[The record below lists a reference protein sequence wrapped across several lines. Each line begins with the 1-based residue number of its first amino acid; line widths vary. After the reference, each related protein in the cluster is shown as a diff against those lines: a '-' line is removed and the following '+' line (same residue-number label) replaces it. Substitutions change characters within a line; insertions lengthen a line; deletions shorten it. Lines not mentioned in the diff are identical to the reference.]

1 MSEENR
7 LRTLMVPIQKT
18 MQDFEVR
25 LLKSVE
31 EGLKVCFDQPGALTD
46 AQLST
51 IQSSLNQAISNNWT
65 TFAAMNKKDIVDEN
79 NPLKHYLNIN
89 YTCKN
94 DPLVMTVHK
103 GQLERKSGVL
113 NNKYTQRFCVITK
126 CK

>member
-1 MSEENR
+1 
-7 LRTLMVPIQKT
+7 MVPIQKT

-31 EGLKVCFDQPGALTD
+31 EALKVCFSKADLLNDVQLT
-46 AQLST
+46 T

-103 GQLERKSGVL
+103 GQLERRSGVL
-113 NNKYTQRFCVITK
+113 NKYTQRFCVITK